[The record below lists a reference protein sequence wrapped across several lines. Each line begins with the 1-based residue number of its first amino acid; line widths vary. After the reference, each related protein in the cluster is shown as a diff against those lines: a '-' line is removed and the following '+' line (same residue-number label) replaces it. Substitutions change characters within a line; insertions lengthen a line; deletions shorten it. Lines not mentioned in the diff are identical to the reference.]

1 LFHKN
6 IFRARYAY
14 SVDSVRICG
23 MVLVFPSDEEVLDIV
38 SSRTCRK
45 AIFAGKAFLCPWK
58 DGKIPVRLAIF
69 QDSQVLEGEFSLR
82 ALADDLTTNS
92 DLDKLGL
99 L

>member
-1 LFHKN
+1 
-6 IFRARYAY
+6 
-14 SVDSVRICG
+14 

-69 QDSQVLEGEFSLR
+69 QDSQVLEGEFSLM

-92 DLDKLGL
+92 DLEKLGL